1 MIVDIEKIVIKDD
14 RIRKDFGDIQELADD
29 IKENGLIQPPV
40 VNKDYELLAGERR
53 LRACESLGWK
63 QIEVRMMDTRDA
75 EHELNVE
82 ISENDVR
89 KGFTKSERVDYMKR
103 LLRIEQAKAKERQGE
118 RTSVENKTEVIRADS
133 ETAKQFGIAKD
144 TMRKEMS
151 IVENK
156 NLLTP
161 SDFADW
167 DEGKLSTNKAY
178 QLLKQQLVAKDEK
191 IKELENQKPDSR
203 KDKFYKDRIDQLSKE
218 NAELKEKSATTQEVT
233 VCPSDYKD
241 LESKLSSLEAENK
254 KLHENNAELTST
266 IATKN
271 EEIDSLL
278 ADSPENYY
286 SVELG
291 KLRKEYSSLKQEHDN
306 LKNEAAFSG
315 VDLDF
320 YKKKAESL
328 EQENQHLRNQVSD
341 ITNNWDPTYFDNNI
355 MKGVDDNSCLR
366 EYCRNATI
374 LFNKVLMK
382 SQDVRILRALANDEN
397 ARNEYFEFLDF
408 VSNWLEDQYARA
420 TKKVTV
426 IDSIAQ

>member
-1 MIVDIEKIVIKDD
+1 MKCEKIPINDIVVSTRIRRNLGDIESLANSIKKLGLLSPL
-14 RIRKDFGDIQELADD
+14 IINE
-29 IKENGLIQPPV
+29 EN
-40 VNKDYELLAGERR
+40 KLLAGERR
-53 LRACESLGWK
+53 LEACKLLGWDEVDVSIIPTADAENALDVEVAENRFRKDFTREELVNAGIEMERIEKVKAEERRMSTLK
-63 QIEVRMMDTRDA
+63 QNSTEAQNLAPRSESGKTRDIVA
-75 EHELNVE
+75 EKLGLSH
-82 ISENDVR
+82 
-89 KGFTKSERVDYMKR
+89 TQYEREK
-103 LLRIEQAKAKERQGE
+103 
-118 RTSVENKTEVIRADS
+118 
-133 ETAKQFGIAKD
+133 F
-144 TMRKEMS
+144 

-156 NLLTP
+156 DLISP
-161 SDFADW
+161 GEYDDW
-167 DEGKLSTNKAY
+167 NNRISSTNKIFNA
-178 QLLKQQLVAKDEK
+178 
-191 IKELENQKPDSR
+191 IK
-203 KDKFYKDRIDQLSKE
+203 RIL
-218 NAELKEKSATTQEVT
+218 NPFAVKSPNE
-233 VCPSDYKD
+233 KD
-241 LESKLSSLEAENK
+241 LKSKVSSLEAENK
-254 KLHENNAELTST
+254 KLHENNVELAST

-291 KLRKEYSSLKQEHDN
+291 KLREEYYSLKQEHDN
-306 LKNEAAFSG
+306 LKSEAAFSG